1 MFPPSNHLHKYNIIQ
16 EHNGCVDVCA
26 NRIELHVNVHQFTQ
40 CEIVKDVE
48 SWMKRKFFL
57 NTDKTEIQMLD
68 TVQLTGDYQGL
79 FWHCVDFNIT
89 QDSFIISQ
97 LCLSVTEMGLK

>member
-1 MFPPSNHLHKYNIIQ
+1 
-16 EHNGCVDVCA
+16 
-26 NRIELHVNVHQFTQ
+26 
-40 CEIVKDVE
+40 
-48 SWMKRKFFL
+48 
-57 NTDKTEIQMLD
+57 MLD
-68 TVQLTGDYQGL
+68 TVQLTSDYQGL